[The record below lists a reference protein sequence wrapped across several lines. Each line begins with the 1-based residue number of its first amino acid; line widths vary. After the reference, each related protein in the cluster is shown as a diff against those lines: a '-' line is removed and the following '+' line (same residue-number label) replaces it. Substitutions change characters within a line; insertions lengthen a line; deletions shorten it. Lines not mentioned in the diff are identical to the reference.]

1 MNRFEIA
8 REFYLLV
15 REFKTLTDRYPDGLS
30 FMSNED
36 SLKAGKLSM
45 AIDKELKAFTDYDV
59 NQLPFDKKEVIIAGR
74 HIQIDAIRAVLE
86 NQVIV
91 ISAQDARELREKAE
105 PLLSKIKD
113 EIALINDILD
123 RPEQNDKK
131 RSREAKIKREQDKLR
146 ARR

>member
-1 MNRFEIA
+1 MKKFDVA

-15 REFKTLTDRYPDGLS
+15 REFKRLIDEDPPGVAV
-30 FMSNED
+30 MSNEKG
-36 SLKAGKLSM
+36 LKYGKLCEL
-45 AIDKELKAFTDYDV
+45 IDKELEAFTDYDV

-74 HIQIDAIRAVLE
+74 NVQIDAIRAVLE
-86 NQVIV
+86 NHVIV

-131 RSREAKIKREQDKLR
+131 RSREAKI
-146 ARR
+146 